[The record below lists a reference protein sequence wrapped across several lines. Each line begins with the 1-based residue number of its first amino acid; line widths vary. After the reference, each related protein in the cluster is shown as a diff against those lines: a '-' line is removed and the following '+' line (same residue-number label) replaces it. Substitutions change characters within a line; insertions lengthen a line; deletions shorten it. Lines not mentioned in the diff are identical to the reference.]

1 MTEQIQI
8 VHSSCHK
15 HPKRDSM
22 KNISNRTSSTGHVP
36 APRGNPRY
44 IQMCQATGTAHPLH
58 FQRMVVPV
66 SPREM
71 CLLSSLQQT
80 VSRQIGVLLKG
91 VHMNHVLVH
100 LKALCRQTCSLY
112 QQARG
117 CKYFTQCIWAL
128 TGHLWCMGL
137 RKQLILHQAITSKK
151 AHRILFFFSKMK
163 I

>member
-15 HPKRDSM
+15 HPKRNAVKS
-22 KNISNRTSSTGHVP
+22 ISDTTSNTGHVP
-36 APRGNPRY
+36 APPANP
-44 IQMCQATGTAHPLH
+44 MDSWMVGTMGTARSLH
-58 FQRMVVPV
+58 FQRLVVPV

-71 CLLSSLQQT
+71 FLLSSLQQT

-117 CKYFTQCIWAL
+117 CKYFTQRIWAL

-137 RKQLILHQAITSKK
+137 RKS
-151 AHRILFFFSKMK
+151 LFRKD
-163 I
+163 

>member
-8 VHSSCHK
+8 VHSSCHE
-15 HPKRDSM
+15 HPKRETVWR
-22 KNISNRTSSTGHVP
+22 ISPTPPPT
-36 APRGNPRY
+36 RGTLRFREVTRCTVR
-44 IQMCQATGTAHPLH
+44 MRWATGTARSPP

-71 CLLSSLQQT
+71 FLLSSLQQT
-80 VSRQIGVLLKG
+80 VSRQIGVLFKG

-137 RKQLILHQAITSKK
+137 RNSSFRKD
-151 AHRILFFFSKMK
+151 
-163 I
+163 